1 MAKEAGVSVEDVAE
15 SGQET
20 VKRPFTMSK
29 SEPESEFFSL
39 IFVAAQCEH

>member
-20 VKRPFTMSK
+20 VKGSFTLSK
-29 SEPESEFFSL
+29 SEQESEFFSL
-39 IFVAAQCEH
+39 IFVPVQCKH